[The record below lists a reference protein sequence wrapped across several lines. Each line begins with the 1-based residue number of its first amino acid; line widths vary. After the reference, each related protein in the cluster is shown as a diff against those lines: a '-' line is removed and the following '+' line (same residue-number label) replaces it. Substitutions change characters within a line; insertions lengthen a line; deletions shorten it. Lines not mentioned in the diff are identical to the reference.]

1 MCGSKRGRDDE
12 SEGSEEYS
20 DDEEDFPLDP
30 FLMHPAL
37 AAALRP
43 QLPMN
48 PCACCA
54 RATPAPLLV
63 SLRDKPASAVPPPP
77 PPLQDPNPNART
89 LTLTP
94 SPTPTPT
101 PNPYPYP

>member
-12 SEGSEEYS
+12 SEGSDEYS
-20 DDEEDFPLDP
+20 DDEDDFPLDP
-30 FLMHPAL
+30 FLMHSAL

-43 QLPMN
+43 QLPMS

-63 SLRDKPASAVPPPP
+63 SLRDKPASAVA
-77 PPLQDPNPNART
+77 PPLPPSKTRT
-89 LTLTP
+89 RTP
-94 SPTPTPT
+94 EP
-101 PNPYPYP
+101 